1 MQFITDFHLHSKYAR
16 ATSPKN
22 DIDGLSEGS
31 KVKGINI
38 IATGDYT
45 HPQYFDE
52 IKSKLKINEGGLFPY
67 NGVRFILSCEISL
80 IYPNEKKGRYDRM
93 HHLVLTDSIET
104 VAQINDRLSKFGD
117 LKADGRPILKM
128 SSDHF
133 AEEIF
138 SISNKNVIIPA
149 HIWTPHF
156 SVFGSVGGVNTFEE
170 AFKDKSAKIFAVETG
185 LSSDPS
191 MNWMLSELD
200 RFTLVSNS
208 DAHSLEKLGREA
220 NVFDLEKPTYD
231 NIINALKTRKG
242 FKKTFEFYPEEGK
255 YHYDGHRDC
264 KVLYTPWETEEKKGI
279 CPVCKRKLTIGVLNR
294 VYELSDRKL
303 GFRPNDA
310 VDFQHIVPLHTI
322 ISKVLKKAENSVKVA
337 QEYDKLVRY
346 FGTEFSVF
354 DAQNEKI
361 RMATTSEI
369 ADAIIRVKTG
379 DISWVPGYDGVFGE
393 LVLDSKISKE
403 KKFVDKKQKNL
414 DEF

>member
-104 VAQINDRLSKFGD
+104 VVQINDRLSKFGD

-138 SISNKNVIIPA
+138 SISNKFK
-149 HIWTPHF
+149 F
-156 SVFGSVGGVNTFEE
+156 SSV
-170 AFKDKSAKIFAVETG
+170 D
-185 LSSDPS
+185 
-191 MNWMLSELD
+191 
-200 RFTLVSNS
+200 
-208 DAHSLEKLGREA
+208 
-220 NVFDLEKPTYD
+220 
-231 NIINALKTRKG
+231 
-242 FKKTFEFYPEEGK
+242 
-255 YHYDGHRDC
+255 
-264 KVLYTPWETEEKKGI
+264 
-279 CPVCKRKLTIGVLNR
+279 
-294 VYELSDRKL
+294 
-303 GFRPNDA
+303 
-310 VDFQHIVPLHTI
+310 
-322 ISKVLKKAENSVKVA
+322 
-337 QEYDKLVRY
+337 
-346 FGTEFSVF
+346 
-354 DAQNEKI
+354 
-361 RMATTSEI
+361 
-369 ADAIIRVKTG
+369 
-379 DISWVPGYDGVFGE
+379 
-393 LVLDSKISKE
+393 
-403 KKFVDKKQKNL
+403 
-414 DEF
+414 